1 MANNNSNDETL
12 LTPEQAAQNLRAAQE
27 SKTRIDAQFAA
38 EEEKVQQAIA
48 ERRELNSA
56 KAFKEAVRAT
66 GIQFHFEDLRELKMV
81 LGSKYD
87 LETSNDGTFF
97 KVTDADG
104 RILTIENALEELA
117 TSSSYLVKSGNE
129 HLRPRS
135 ENGTF
140 TDVVRDDFT
149 SYAAKSRWV
158 KEHSLAE
165 WEAMPQHRAPKVT
178 AAQMTRSQYN
188 TLSRAEKSRLLGEVG
203 ETGLTAIL
211 SRNY

>member
-1 MANNNSNDETL
+1 MINTNEHE
-12 LTPEQAAQNLRAAQE
+12 LTPVQAAQNLRAAQE

-48 ERRELNSA
+48 ERREINSA
-56 KAFKEAVRAT
+56 KAFKEAVRST
-66 GIQFHFEDLRELKMV
+66 GINFFFEDISELKTV
-81 LGSKYD
+81 LGTKYEV
-87 LETSNDGTFF
+87 ETSNDGTFF
-97 KVTDADG
+97 KVTSADG
-104 RILTIENALEELA
+104 KVITVEKALEELA
-117 TSSSYLVKSGNE
+117 TSSPYLVKSGAE

-135 ENGTF
+135 ERGTF

-149 SYAAKSRWV
+149 SYAAKARWI
-158 KEHSLAE
+158 KEHSLSE
-165 WEAMPQHRAPKVT
+165 WESMKQHRAPTVT